1 MAIDRIQVRRGTA
14 AQWTSANPVLAD
26 GEPGFERD
34 TGKIKYGDDVT
45 AWVDLPY
52 ASEGPQGPMGTLTPD
67 PTYPG
72 LYTF

>member
-1 MAIDRIQVRRGTA
+1 MADRLQVRRDTA
-14 AQWTSANPVLAD
+14 ADWTSSNPTLAE
-26 GEPGFERD
+26 GEPGLEIG
-34 TGKIKYGDDVT
+34 TGKIKYGDGVT
-45 AWVDLPY
+45 AWTSLPY